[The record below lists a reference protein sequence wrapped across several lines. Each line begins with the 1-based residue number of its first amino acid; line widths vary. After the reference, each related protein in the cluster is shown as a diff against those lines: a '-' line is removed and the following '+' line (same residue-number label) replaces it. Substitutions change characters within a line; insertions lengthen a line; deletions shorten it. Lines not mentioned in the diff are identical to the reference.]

1 MRAASS
7 PFQSTF
13 PPMLLFVL
21 LLWSASAGVAHAQF
35 TQPPPRTPPPTC
47 DRNKEEEG
55 RKSDCKALLAQAGRT
70 YLDCRQQ
77 AGQSLSCTTVT
88 MVYSADVGW
97 SVLDPST
104 LTHYWSYVQD
114 GTTYYL
120 WPTRSDAIAVGCG
133 SSRRGHVRVE
143 VYRSS
148 ADIDFVCSSGPL
160 SPDPTAPGW

>member
-7 PFQSTF
+7 PFLSTF
-13 PPMLLFVL
+13 PSIFLSSL
-21 LLWSASAGVAHAQF
+21 LLWAASAGIARAQF

-47 DRNKEEEG
+47 DRTKEEEG

-70 YLDCRQQ
+70 SLDCRQQ
-77 AGQSLSCTTVT
+77 PGQSLSCVTVT
-88 MVYSADVGW
+88 MVYDAGVW

-114 GTTYYL
+114 GRTWYL
-120 WPTRSDAIAVGCG
+120 WPTHSDAIAVGCG

-143 VYRSS
+143 VYGSS
-148 ADIDFVCSSGPL
+148 ADTDFVCSSGPL